1 MRWFVATGASEI
13 RMHTQAM
20 PRGKEV
26 EDCQLSPGWWI
37 LPVVLGG
44 AACWVWIGLAL
55 VRVFAG

>member
-1 MRWFVATGASEI
+1 
-13 RMHTQAM
+13 MHTQAM

-26 EDCQLSPGWWI
+26 DDCQLSPGWWI